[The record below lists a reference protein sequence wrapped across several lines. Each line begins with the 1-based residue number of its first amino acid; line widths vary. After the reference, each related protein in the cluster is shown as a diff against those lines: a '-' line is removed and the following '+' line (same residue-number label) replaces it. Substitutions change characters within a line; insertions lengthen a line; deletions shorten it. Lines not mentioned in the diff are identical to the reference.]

1 MSAEY
6 KFDFFV
12 VQLARE
18 EYNSG
23 DPNKTIFVKTRFYQK
38 PSLVDQPSRALPFK
52 TFKHADECA
61 KSWERIGY
69 KSKVLKFEAKLTADQ
84 PSDGTKELEHA

>member
-6 KFDFFV
+6 KFNFFFV

-38 PSLVDQPSRALPFK
+38 K
-52 TFKHADECA
+52 T
-61 KSWERIGY
+61 KSCRPTITG
-69 KSKVLKFEAKLTADQ
+69 FAI
-84 PSDGTKELEHA
+84 

>member
-6 KFDFFV
+6 KFNFFV

-23 DPNKTIFVKTRFYQK
+23 DPNKTIFVKTRF
-38 PSLVDQPSRALPFK
+38 LPK
-52 TFKHADECA
+52 T
-61 KSWERIGY
+61 KSCRPTITG
-69 KSKVLKFEAKLTADQ
+69 FAI
-84 PSDGTKELEHA
+84 